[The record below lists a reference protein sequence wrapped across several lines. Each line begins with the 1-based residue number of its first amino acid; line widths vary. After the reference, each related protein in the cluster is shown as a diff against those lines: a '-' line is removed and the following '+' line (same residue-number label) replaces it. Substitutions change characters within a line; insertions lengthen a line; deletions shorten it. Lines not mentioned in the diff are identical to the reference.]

1 MLTSV
6 VHKSSVPFFGVS
18 LMACLSV
25 LRSGFVPPS
34 PLLSLPPPFPS
45 LAFEQPNVIRLNERN
60 NANTPP
66 HTTGE

>member
-1 MLTSV
+1 MTSIV
-6 VHKSSVPFFGVS
+6 PKSSVPFFCVS

-25 LRSGFVPPS
+25 FALGFVPPS

-60 NANTPP
+60 NVNTPP

>member
-25 LRSGFVPPS
+25 LRSGFVPPF
-34 PLLSLPPPFPS
+34 PPP
-45 LAFEQPNVIRLNERN
+45 AFEQPNVIRLNERN
-60 NANTPP
+60 NVNTPP
-66 HTTGE
+66 HTTDE